1 MRAPIMPT
9 QAGVEPLPRLHKGAA
24 QREGQPRTLAFKVE
38 AKPFA
43 WPHRTSPWWPPQY
56 DSVSR
61 SNAEDRFARLLLP
74 YTLCTL
80 TVYMTGGCMGS
91 INVKEARRLLKSLL
105 DRAEAGETITIA
117 RRGEVVARLV
127 PPSRRPRRL
136 PSLSAL
142 RRSIKRKGRA
152 LSRIVIDSRVDERA

>member
-1 MRAPIMPT
+1 
-9 QAGVEPLPRLHKGAA
+9 
-24 QREGQPRTLAFKVE
+24 
-38 AKPFA
+38 
-43 WPHRTSPWWPPQY
+43 
-56 DSVSR
+56 
-61 SNAEDRFARLLLP
+61 
-74 YTLCTL
+74 
-80 TVYMTGGCMGS
+80 MGS

-127 PPSRRPRRL
+127 PPSRRRRRL
-136 PSLSAL
+136 PSLVAL